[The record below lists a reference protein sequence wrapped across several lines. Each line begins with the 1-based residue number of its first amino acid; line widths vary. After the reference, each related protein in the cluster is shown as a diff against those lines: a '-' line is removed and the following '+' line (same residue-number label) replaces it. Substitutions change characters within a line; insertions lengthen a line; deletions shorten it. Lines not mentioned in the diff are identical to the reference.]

1 MGGGF
6 ILQKRMTIGAGLST
20 DTHAVYATGR
30 WAITLLVLVFSALTA
45 VRRWTEEIA
54 MNNGLMF
61 DDFLQAVEWA
71 EENILEDFEVVRQP
85 DGRYLVRECE

>member
-1 MGGGF
+1 M
-6 ILQKRMTIGAGLST
+6 KNP
-20 DTHAVYATGR
+20 
-30 WAITLLVLVFSALTA
+30 
-45 VRRWTEEIA
+45 EEIA

-71 EENILEDFEVVRQP
+71 EENIREDFEVVRQP

>member
-1 MGGGF
+1 MYLDIGGLKKKT
-6 ILQKRMTIGAGLST
+6 IQSWPKRSLTQKRTLKLKST
-20 DTHAVYATGR
+20 DG
-30 WAITLLVLVFSALTA
+30 IT
-45 VRRWTEEIA
+45 RWTEEIA

-71 EENILEDFEVVRQP
+71 EENIREDFEVIRQP